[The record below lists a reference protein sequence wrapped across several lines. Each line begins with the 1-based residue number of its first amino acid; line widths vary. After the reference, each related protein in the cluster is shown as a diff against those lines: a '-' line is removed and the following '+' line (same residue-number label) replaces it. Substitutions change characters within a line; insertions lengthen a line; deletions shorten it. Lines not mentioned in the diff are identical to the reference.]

1 MSFDGKITGNAPAV
15 EAALAQLHKHWESN
29 GQVPEIGAKLESWL
43 QQTGTFGQINV
54 RNLGTP
60 FGNPS
65 SAAAQERQDPV
76 QQEGLGDPKGRRL
89 LGSIL
94 TESFRRCIAAE
105 AFPGM
110 LALSLTPE
118 LKSQCLAEYNTLE
131 WQADLPLYF
140 VWAQKSV

>member
-1 MSFDGKITGNAPAV
+1 MSFDGQITGDAPAV
-15 EAALAQLHKHWESN
+15 GTALALLHKHLESN

-43 QQTGTFGQINV
+43 QQTGTFSEVNV

-65 SAAAQERQDPV
+65 SAAAQNPV
-76 QQEGLGDPKGRRL
+76 QQEELVDPKGRRL

-105 AFPGM
+105 AHPAM
-110 LALSLTPE
+110 LALSFTPE

>member
-1 MSFDGKITGNAPAV
+1 
-15 EAALAQLHKHWESN
+15 LESN

-43 QQTGTFGQINV
+43 QQTGTFGEVNV

-65 SAAAQERQDPV
+65 SAAAQNPV
-76 QQEGLGDPKGRRL
+76 QQEELVDPKGRRL

-105 AFPGM
+105 AHPAM
-110 LALSLTPE
+110 LALSFTPE